1 MEGKHFS
8 INGIKVTATHLGGG
22 LYVGIP
28 DNLGEALLALLEGKL
43 FEPRDIRLLP
53 DEPKPE
59 VKLPE
64 PKRTPPAPKTDYSG
78 ETITQYRNRKGYSRT
93 ELAALLNIRRRSL
106 GRWEEKG
113 KKMAEV

>member
-1 MEGKHFS
+1 MSRQE
-8 INGIKVTATHLGGG
+8 VDEYL
-22 LYVGIP
+22 
-28 DNLGEALLALLEGKL
+28 EA
-43 FEPRDIRLLP
+43 
-53 DEPKPE
+53 
-59 VKLPE
+59 LPE

-93 ELAALLNIRRRSL
+93 ELAALLNISRRSL